1 MNIITCT
8 ERLRKFLIV
17 LRLTLLLT
25 KPQLDNLASLIVSA
39 IQGGFDG
46 KIKNV
51 PELSMHNIHRTSI
64 GKFLSKSPWPTGLV
78 MNSYQLYVLAQIR
91 LQARN
96 TGMPIHVILDDT
108 IAEKTKPSSKAKR
121 PTEGCGYH
129 HSHLKKKRVYGHQ
142 IVCVLLECGGLR
154 LPYYM
159 ELYDKRKQSKISMVK
174 NIIQT
179 LPDLPGK
186 VYVLGDSWYSANSV
200 IYAARARGFKYIGA
214 LKANRVL
221 YTVGGP
227 RLGQKVKS
235 YVKTLSSKDVRLVTV
250 GKQRYW
256 VHRFNGFMKKMP
268 KDGVILLS
276 WPENKLFEEDAL
288 HIFFSLCNIPDE
300 EILRIY
306 TERWTIEIFFRDSKM
321 HLELDR
327 YQVRGKQAIERFLL
341 VMMLVYAF
349 CAGVSTDG
357 SCTLGDSRR
366 LARDEIRRDFVAW
379 VHEQACHGVSL
390 SRVNEEL
397 GLAS

>member
-1 MNIITCT
+1 
-8 ERLRKFLIV
+8 
-17 LRLTLLLT
+17 
-25 KPQLDNLASLIVSA
+25 
-39 IQGGFDG
+39 
-46 KIKNV
+46 
-51 PELSMHNIHRTSI
+51 
-64 GKFLSKSPWPTGLV
+64 
-78 MNSYQLYVLAQIR
+78 
-91 LQARN
+91 
-96 TGMPIHVILDDT
+96 
-108 IAEKTKPSSKAKR
+108 
-121 PTEGCGYH
+121 
-129 HSHLKKKRVYGHQ
+129 
-142 IVCVLLECGGLR
+142 
-154 LPYYM
+154 
-159 ELYDKRKQSKISMVK
+159 
-174 NIIQT
+174 
-179 LPDLPGK
+179 
-186 VYVLGDSWYSANSV
+186 
-200 IYAARARGFKYIGA
+200 
-214 LKANRVL
+214 
-221 YTVGGP
+221 
-227 RLGQKVKS
+227 
-235 YVKTLSSKDVRLVTV
+235 
-250 GKQRYW
+250 
-256 VHRFNGFMKKMP
+256 MKKMP